1 MVPILSV
8 VGEHKRDILTLTALH
23 AALKGGIS
31 AAAEAFT
38 AERLVHKPH
47 SPWAGRLARQARAL
61 DEKVAA

>member
-31 AAAEAFT
+31 AAAEAFM
-38 AERLVHKPH
+38 AERLAHKPH
-47 SPWAGRLARQARAL
+47 SPWAGRLARQAQAL
-61 DEKVAA
+61 NEKVAA